1 MSAFL
6 FRLGRS
12 CARHPFRV
20 LGIWLVAAVAVVT
33 LQGAAGGHY
42 DNSIRIPGVESQR
55 AADTLRDRFPA
66 QSGKTARIVFHTTDG
81 PPRRHRSQDGHR
93 AARQQLA
100 TGHDVTGVTD
110 PFVPQSAALSAPTVA
125 RATST

>member
-20 LGIWLVAAVAVVT
+20 LGLWLVAAVAVDPPR
-33 LQGAAGGHY
+33 GGGRSH
-42 DNSIRIPGVESQR
+42 DNSIRVPGVESQR

-66 QSGKTARIVFHTTDG
+66 QSGKTARIVFHTTDARLDDTD
-81 PPRRHRSQDGHR
+81 PKVAIE

-100 TGHDVTGVTD
+100 TGHDAAGVTD
-110 PFVPQSAALSAPTVA
+110 PFVPQSAALSADGRT
-125 RATST
+125 ATST

>member
-20 LGIWLVAAVAVVT
+20 LGLWLVAAVAVVT

-42 DNSIRIPGVESQR
+42 DNSIRVPGVESQR
-55 AADTLRDRFPA
+55 AADTLRDRFLA
-66 QSGKTARIVFHTTDG
+66 QSGKTARIVFHTTDARLDDTDPNG
-81 PPRRHRSQDGHR
+81 HRGRPSAARHR
-93 AARQQLA
+93 A
-100 TGHDVTGVTD
+100 
-110 PFVPQSAALSAPTVA
+110 
-125 RATST
+125 

>member
-20 LGIWLVAAVAVVT
+20 LGLWLVAAVAVVT

-42 DNSIRIPGVESQR
+42 ENSIRVPGVESQR

-66 QSGKTARIVFHTTDG
+66 QSGKTARIVFHATDARLDDTD
-81 PPRRHRSQDGHR
+81 PETASSSPPAMTLPASPIRSSRSPRR
-93 AARQQLA
+93 
-100 TGHDVTGVTD
+100 
-110 PFVPQSAALSAPTVA
+110 
-125 RATST
+125 